1 MNEEKHIQIGEALRW
16 ALDASTDPAM
26 ASADWLAMDIDR
38 SCSSAVAMLA
48 DASVSLSNLRKA
60 KDAFKTMRV
69 VGETSADR
77 RLAARLYAAS
87 LAAALTRY
95 GKRISRQSDQA
106 MQRAFQS
113 LLDDSKM
120 PDELRDMAGKALC
133 VLQEMP

>member
-1 MNEEKHIQIGEALRW
+1 MNEEKNIQIGEALRW

-38 SCSSAVAMLA
+38 SCSSAVTMLT

-60 KDAFKTMRV
+60 KDAFKTMRI

-120 PDELRDMAGKALC
+120 PNKLRDMAGKALC